1 MTTDMTKD
9 QDVAGL
15 EAAARS
21 LLATAGL
28 SPSEQEVADLVAQ
41 YPMHVAGLK
50 ALWAMPEARY
60 AAPALIFDPT
70 PVFADWS

>member
-1 MTTDMTKD
+1 MTTDLTTG
-9 QDVAGL
+9 QDAAEL

-28 SPSEQEVADLVAQ
+28 NPSEQELTDLVAQ

-50 ALWAMPEARY
+50 ALWEMPEARY

>member
-1 MTTDMTKD
+1 MTSETP
-9 QDVAGL
+9 DVADL
-15 EAAARS
+15 EATART
-21 LLATAGL
+21 LLITAGL
-28 SPSEQEVADLVAQ
+28 HPSDEEVADLVSQ
-41 YPMHVAGLK
+41 YPMHVAGMN